1 MTDRYSECLMI
12 TNFDMKVFSKG
23 NVEATTKV
31 WGQVY
36 KGVQAIAAET
46 AEYSRKSPPSVAPK
60 APQRWR

>member
-1 MTDRYSECLMI
+1 MI

-46 AEYSRKSPPSVAPK
+46 AEYCRKSPPSVAPK